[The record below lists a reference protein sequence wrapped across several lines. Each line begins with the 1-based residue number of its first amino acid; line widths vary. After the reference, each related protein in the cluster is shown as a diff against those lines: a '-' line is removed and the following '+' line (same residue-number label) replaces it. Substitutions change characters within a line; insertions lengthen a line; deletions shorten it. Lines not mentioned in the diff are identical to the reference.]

1 MLLKSKVKVNH
12 SERVYCLRLQIT
24 ILGYTALT
32 LQRGASDT
40 MYTHPL
46 SNILLWFL
54 LEAGE
59 INNFV
64 VKCMSRGVWADS
76 GLHRILPLMPKLDP
90 PSQPRMTYT
99 QMYSAENI
107 IKTIYFSFA
116 ELRKFLE
123 LWGRRVVDKCK
134 LETGVQ
140 SSQTCSVHSVTHTV
154 YNFRRQKEACK
165 HFDCCKHVDCTELS
179 DLEMFCVKPQTHT

>member
-32 LQRGASDT
+32 LQKGALPA
-40 MYTHPL
+40 Y
-46 SNILLWFL
+46 
-54 LEAGE
+54 
-59 INNFV
+59 
-64 VKCMSRGVWADS
+64 
-76 GLHRILPLMPKLDP
+76 RILPLMPKLGP
-90 PSQPRMTYT
+90 PSQPLMTDT

-123 LWGRRVVDKCK
+123 L
-134 LETGVQ
+134 
-140 SSQTCSVHSVTHTV
+140 
-154 YNFRRQKEACK
+154 
-165 HFDCCKHVDCTELS
+165 
-179 DLEMFCVKPQTHT
+179 